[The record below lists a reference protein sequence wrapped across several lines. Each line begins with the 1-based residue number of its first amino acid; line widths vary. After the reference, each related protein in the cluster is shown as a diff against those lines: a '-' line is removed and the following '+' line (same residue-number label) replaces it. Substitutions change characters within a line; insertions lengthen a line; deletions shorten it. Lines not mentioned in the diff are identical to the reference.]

1 MTTPA
6 VKMVVAYVTAPSK
19 EVAMT
24 VARTTVTEALAACAN
39 VIPEVTSVY
48 KWQGKIEEDQEH
60 VVILKT
66 VESKVEELSARV
78 RSLHPAE
85 TPCFFTLA
93 IDKITPDFGG
103 WIVDSTNS
111 STAKH

>member
-6 VKMVVAYVTAPSK
+6 VKMVVAYVTAPSRD
-19 EVAMT
+19 VAMLL
-24 VARTTVTEALAACAN
+24 ARTTVSESLAACAN
-39 VIPEVTSVY
+39 VIPGVTSVY

-66 VESKVEELSARV
+66 QESRISELETRV
-78 RSLHPAE
+78 KSLHPAE

-93 IDKITPDFGG
+93 IDKISDDFGK
-103 WIVDSTNS
+103 WLNE
-111 STAKH
+111 STASTE